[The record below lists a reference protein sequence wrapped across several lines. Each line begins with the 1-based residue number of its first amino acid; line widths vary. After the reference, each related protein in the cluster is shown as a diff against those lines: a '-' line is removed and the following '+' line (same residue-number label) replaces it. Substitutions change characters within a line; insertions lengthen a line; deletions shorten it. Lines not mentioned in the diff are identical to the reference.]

1 MGNRSIE
8 GATRQRMLAALETAA
23 YMHLRR
29 FAGLCFIVM
38 RANLTLG
45 GAWRPGAV
53 CWAGQEAVPRRV
65 KRPLRTP
72 CTSTALRFA
81 QRKRD
86 SMKCCRIATRVL
98 AA

>member
-1 MGNRSIE
+1 M
-8 GATRQRMLAALETAA
+8 RQRMLAALEAAA

-38 RANLTLG
+38 RANLTWTELG
-45 GAWRPGAV
+45 GLAPS
-53 CWAGQEAVPRRV
+53 AGTAKRIPRRV

-86 SMKCCRIATRVL
+86 SMKFCRIATRVL